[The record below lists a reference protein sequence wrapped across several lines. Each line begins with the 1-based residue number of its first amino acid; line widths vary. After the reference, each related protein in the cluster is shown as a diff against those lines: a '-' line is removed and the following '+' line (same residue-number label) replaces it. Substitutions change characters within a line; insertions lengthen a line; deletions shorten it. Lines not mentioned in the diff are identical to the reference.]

1 MIKLLS
7 KEVDIKDGVG
17 GAFYNLLFESKDW
30 RLSINEKNFEKNWVV
45 KIQGF

>member
-17 GAFYNLLFESKDW
+17 GAFYNLFESKDW
-30 RLSINEKNFEKNWVV
+30 RLSVNETIFEKNWVV

>member
-30 RLSINEKNFEKNWVV
+30 WLSINEKNFEKNWVV